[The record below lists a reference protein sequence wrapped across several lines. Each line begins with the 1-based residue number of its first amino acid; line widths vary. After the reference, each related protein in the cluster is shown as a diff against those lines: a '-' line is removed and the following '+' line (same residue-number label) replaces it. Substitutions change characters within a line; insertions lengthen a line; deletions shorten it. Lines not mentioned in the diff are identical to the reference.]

1 MDDDISQVFGLKKID
16 ETGNH
21 FIEEISQN
29 AFISKKL
36 KNVFRTLNY
45 TKHIYILGVSVFF
58 TSLGGIPID
67 MPSLSVGL
75 KLLQYLQELV
85 STK

>member
-1 MDDDISQVFGLKKID
+1 MDDDISQVFGLKKLD